1 MQKVQL
7 SWSLY
12 ENEQNTIEKY
22 CKNCRRTTLFT
33 DTNIRRHNANGK
45 NIYRFAIYKCP
56 KDHTWNQKLRIYKSF
71 TDHVETVDMSQQDQ
85 LETTTT
91 ISITQHKENGIAE
104 ITVETVDMSQ
114 QDQLETTTTISIT
127 QHKENG
133 IAEITIVLD
142 LVFGSHRMDKTLS
155 TYISDWSRT
164 RIVNKIKNGD
174 IQLNGQQMK
183 PNTILSEG
191 DRISICL

>member
-12 ENEQNTIEKY
+12 ENQQHTIEKY
-22 CKNCRRTTLFT
+22 CKNCGRTTLFT

-71 TDHVETVDMSQQDQ
+71 TDHVETIDMTQQDQ
-85 LETTTT
+85 AETTTT
-91 ISITQHKENGIAE
+91 ISIMQHKENSIAE
-104 ITVETVDMSQ
+104 IT
-114 QDQLETTTTISIT
+114 L
-127 QHKENG
+127 
-133 IAEITIVLD
+133 VLD
-142 LVFGSHRMDKTLS
+142 LIFGSHRIDKALS

-164 RIVNKIKNGD
+164 LIVDKIKNRD

-191 DRISICL
+191 DYISICL

>member
-12 ENEQNTIEKY
+12 ENQQNTIEKY

-71 TDHVETVDMSQQDQ
+71 TDHVETVDMALQDQ
-85 LETTTT
+85 TEASTA
-91 ISITQHKENGIAE
+91 ISITQHKE
-104 ITVETVDMSQ
+104 S
-114 QDQLETTTTISIT
+114 
-127 QHKENG
+127 G

-142 LVFGSHRMDKTLS
+142 IVFGSHRIDKMLS

-164 RIVNKIKNGD
+164 LIVDKIKNGD

-183 PNTILSEG
+183 PNTLLSEG
-191 DRISICL
+191 DSISIYL

>member
-1 MQKVQL
+1 MQKVQF

-12 ENEQNTIEKY
+12 ENQQHTIEKY
-22 CKNCRRTTLFT
+22 CKNCGRTTLFT

-71 TDHVETVDMSQQDQ
+71 TDHVETIDMTQQDQ
-85 LETTTT
+85 AETTTT
-91 ISITQHKENGIAE
+91 ISIMQHKENGIAE
-104 ITVETVDMSQ
+104 IT
-114 QDQLETTTTISIT
+114 L
-127 QHKENG
+127 
-133 IAEITIVLD
+133 VLD
-142 LVFGSHRMDKTLS
+142 LIFGSHRIDKALS

-164 RIVNKIKNGD
+164 LIVDKIKNRD

-191 DRISICL
+191 DYISICL